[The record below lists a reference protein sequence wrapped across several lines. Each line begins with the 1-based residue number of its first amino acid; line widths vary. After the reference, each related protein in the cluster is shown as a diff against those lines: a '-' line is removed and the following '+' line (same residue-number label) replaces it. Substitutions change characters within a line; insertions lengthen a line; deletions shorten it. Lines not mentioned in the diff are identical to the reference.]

1 MNTQK
6 NDLKEMILPPKQ
18 EADIVMVGGFSETV

>member
-6 NDLKEMILPPKQ
+6 NDLKEMVLPPKQ
-18 EADIVMVGGFSETV
+18 ETDIVMVGGFSETV